1 MTARGFPSTAMDLCC
16 RRRWGAHCE
25 LLSAG
30 GIFCCTVFT
39 FCTKIQIRFFYIYS
53 GNLCCRCVDDDGEGI
68 SLPSTAMD
76 LCCRRRW
83 GAHCELMSAGQWETV
98 DVVDG
103 RGAASGSW
111 RRLPSQGTSTTT
123 TSPPAQERSMPRVAQ
138 VRTRPRA
145 ARGGRDEGQ
154 VLLLRVGGV
163 GGQLLLLLA
172 GGEGGPLN
180 SGVGFSCNNQ
190 PTGGGGVAREAVPVA
205 AGNGRGG
212 G

>member
-1 MTARGFPSTAMDLCC
+1 
-16 RRRWGAHCE
+16 
-25 LLSAG
+25 
-30 GIFCCTVFT
+30 
-39 FCTKIQIRFFYIYS
+39 
-53 GNLCCRCVDDDGEGI
+53 
-68 SLPSTAMD
+68 
-76 LCCRRRW
+76 
-83 GAHCELMSAGQWETV
+83 
-98 DVVDG
+98 
-103 RGAASGSW
+103 
-111 RRLPSQGTSTTT
+111 
-123 TSPPAQERSMPRVAQ
+123 MPRVAQ

-163 GGQLLLLLA
+163 GGQLLLLLV

>member
-1 MTARGFPSTAMDLCC
+1 
-16 RRRWGAHCE
+16 
-25 LLSAG
+25 
-30 GIFCCTVFT
+30 
-39 FCTKIQIRFFYIYS
+39 
-53 GNLCCRCVDDDGEGI
+53 
-68 SLPSTAMD
+68 MD

-123 TSPPAQERSMPRVAQ
+123 TSPPAQEQSMPRVAQ

-190 PTGGGGVAREAVPVA
+190 PTGWGCRPGGRPCGGWEWEGGRMKCVPVSVISRYLA
-205 AGNGRGG
+205 SMNLQMRYGFPTSDGDVRKKQEDVASLEGG
-212 G
+212 DGSYACEFLL